1 MVGPPTNDA
10 LVELV
15 RKSGLIEQDRLDTY
29 VERRRALGALP
40 SDPKE
45 LATVLIRDGFLT
57 NFQAEELLQGKYRG
71 FTLSKYRILE
81 RLGSGRNSSVYLCEH
96 LSMRRKVA
104 LKILPLAKAEDPAS
118 LARFYREAR
127 AAGSLDHPNIV
138 RTYDNG
144 QEGDCHFLVM
154 EYVDGCSLAGIV
166 QKYGPMDMSR
176 AAHYIRQAAVGLQHL
191 HQAGLIHRDVKP
203 GNLLLDRQG
212 IVKILDM
219 GLVRFFHDHKDVL
232 TQQYD
237 KSTILGTADYLS
249 PEQTL
254 NSHEVDTRTDVYSL
268 GATLYFLLAGR
279 PPFEGKAVGEKL
291 LSHLT
296 KEPTPLRT
304 LRPEVPE
311 ELAAVVA
318 KMMAKDREQ
327 RYQSPAAVAVA
338 LAPWTTTAIAPPP
351 AHEMAQLSPAAQSA
365 GSAEAGPPLAATVEK
380 TVCAPRA
387 PQEQEAY
394 AADATLTGQGAHRE
408 LAVAGPV
415 RPSPVIAPSASRL
428 LDRLRLE
435 RALSTREVSPP
446 APPAQPALDPRD
458 SAPGQWQS
466 AETVDLISEFD
477 TGADSFQD
485 LVPPPESEPSTPA
498 RLPVWRRGP
507 LRPLVSF
514 FLVAAVVVGAA
525 VVGGMTLT
533 ALFSKPPAPAQPA
546 HTSPRPNGH
555 LGEGQKN
562 IP

>member
-1 MVGPPTNDA
+1 
-10 LVELV
+10 
-15 RKSGLIEQDRLDTY
+15 
-29 VERRRALGALP
+29 
-40 SDPKE
+40 
-45 LATVLIRDGFLT
+45 
-57 NFQAEELLQGKYRG
+57 
-71 FTLSKYRILE
+71 
-81 RLGSGRNSSVYLCEH
+81 
-96 LSMRRKVA
+96 
-104 LKILPLAKAEDPAS
+104 
-118 LARFYREAR
+118 
-127 AAGSLDHPNIV
+127 
-138 RTYDNG
+138 
-144 QEGDCHFLVM
+144 
-154 EYVDGCSLAGIV
+154 
-166 QKYGPMDMSR
+166 MDVSR

-191 HQAGLIHRDVKP
+191 HQAGLIHRDIKP

-237 KSTILGTADYLS
+237 RSTILGTADYLS

-268 GATLYFLLAGR
+268 GATFYFLLAGR
-279 PPFEGKAVGEKL
+279 PPFEGKAIGEKL

-338 LAPWTTTAIAPPP
+338 LAPWTATAIAPPP

-365 GSAEAGPPLAATVEK
+365 GSAEAGSVLAATAEK
-380 TVCAPRA
+380 TLCVPRA

-394 AADATLTGQGAHRE
+394 AADTTLVGQEAHRE
-408 LAVAGPV
+408 LPVAGRVEPV
-415 RPSPVIAPSASRL
+415 PTFAPSASRL

-435 RALSTREVSPP
+435 RARSIPEVSLP
-446 APPAQPALDPRD
+446 APPAQPPLDQRD

-466 AETVDLISEFD
+466 ADTVDLISEFD
-477 TGADSFQD
+477 TGSDPLQD
-485 LVPPPESEPSTPA
+485 LPPHPDPEPSTPA
-498 RLPVWRRGP
+498 ILPVWRRGR
-507 LRPLVSF
+507 LRQLAAF
-514 FLVAAVVVGAA
+514 CLVAAAVVGGAM
-525 VVGGMTLT
+525 VGGMTLT
-533 ALFSKPPAPAQPA
+533 ALFSKPPAPAQPGHA
-546 HTSPRPNGH
+546 SPRPIGH
-555 LGEGQKN
+555 FGEGQKN